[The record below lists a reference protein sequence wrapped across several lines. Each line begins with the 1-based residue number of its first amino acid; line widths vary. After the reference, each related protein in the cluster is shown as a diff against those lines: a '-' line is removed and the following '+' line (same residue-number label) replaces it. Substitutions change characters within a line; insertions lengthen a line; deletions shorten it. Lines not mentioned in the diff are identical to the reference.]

1 MCSLS
6 STTSGSQQPGT
17 NLPRTT
23 PRDDARPTMKRK
35 RADIDAPDQTSHP
48 ASRRSEPDTMKD
60 GPSDSASS
68 GPDMNKPWLIHKTL
82 NLSDKDMP
90 ASLKAFYKR
99 LLPLLRDKNIMPC
112 SCMETSEWE
121 SKAIFQTLDNDAY
134 YDQPSH
140 GSEYAKQLLASVH
153 DIVVKADKCHSMQCD
168 KTGWNNL
175 VYTRIINCAIKSV
188 GTEMGDWRLDFLP
201 CERAVVDRRYQED
214 LAIKPRVDYVF
225 FMVPNSDEGHEL
237 LDIQTNHFDPT
248 NFMTFQPTR
257 KYPIMFSIKSKEL
270 HGEDPISPEHRLA
283 A

>member
-1 MCSLS
+1 
-6 STTSGSQQPGT
+6 
-17 NLPRTT
+17 
-23 PRDDARPTMKRK
+23 MKRK
-35 RADIDAPDQTSHP
+35 RANIDAPDQTSHP
-48 ASRRSEPDTMKD
+48 TSRRSETDTMKD

-112 SCMETSEWE
+112 SCMVSDQMSYTECILTNLMQETSEWE

-175 VYTRIINCAIKSV
+175 VYTRIINDAIKSV

-201 CERAVVDRRYQED
+201 W
-214 LAIKPRVDYVF
+214 
-225 FMVPNSDEGHEL
+225 
-237 LDIQTNHFDPT
+237 
-248 NFMTFQPTR
+248 
-257 KYPIMFSIKSKEL
+257 
-270 HGEDPISPEHRLA
+270 
-283 A
+283 